1 MSFYNPKSSV
11 HWVLPHDMVN
21 PAAARSPPTHGK
33 RFLGEQRM
41 TVIYLILRKCIV
53 IKQFFPK
60 TFVVRIYHESCVLS
74 AVIYLH
80 DVPTLFFPTCFFIP
94 NLCCCNTMAW
104 IYEFSSQNAGYFRL
118 LKTCSCRLGFS
129 SMGRN
134 DESTLFFDGS
144 NW

>member
-1 MSFYNPKSSV
+1 MTKGLWLSQSTKNPNLSFYNPKSSV

-21 PAAARSPPTHGK
+21 PAAARSPPTHWK

-80 DVPTLFFPTCFFIP
+80 DVPTLFFSYLLFYTKFMLLQHYGLNLWIFFIK
-94 NLCCCNTMAW
+94 
-104 IYEFSSQNAGYFRL
+104 YEVFLPSKSFKINCINVL
-118 LKTCSCRLGFS
+118 L
-129 SMGRN
+129 
-134 DESTLFFDGS
+134 
-144 NW
+144 